1 MPPDL
6 RQAAEDVWENAWCV
20 REIVFWKASNA
31 TRPIQ
36 RDDASI
42 VPYKLLEALQKFS
55 IGFLAE

>member
-6 RQAAEDVWENAWCV
+6 RQAAGTFGKCMVCEGDCFFESKQCNKV
-20 REIVFWKASNA
+20 RPAG
-31 TRPIQ
+31 RC
-36 RDDASI
+36 I